1 MAGHGVVAFLSF
13 VQNPLIELLSINGS
27 ELADRWLERIA
38 GLAPET
44 VENSIQQLNSMSARC
59 NNPEIAGKLQ
69 RSAVRCLNTV
79 TIHGRFLRR

>member
-1 MAGHGVVAFLSF
+1 VLRRASYFFILF
-13 VQNPLIELLSINGS
+13 CLIFSLGTQK
-27 ELADRWLERIA
+27 

-69 RSAVRCLNTV
+69 RTAVR
-79 TIHGRFLRR
+79 